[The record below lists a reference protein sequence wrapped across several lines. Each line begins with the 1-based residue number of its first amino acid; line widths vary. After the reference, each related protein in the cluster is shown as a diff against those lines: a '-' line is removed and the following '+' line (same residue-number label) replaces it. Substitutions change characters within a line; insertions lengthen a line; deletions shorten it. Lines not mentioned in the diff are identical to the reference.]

1 MDADYEEPPR
11 RQCLA
16 GGGSLAATGEAAATS
31 FQSVFSCS
39 VVPGLQ
45 MSQAQNR
52 GAAISVEPE
61 VEQVFHWF
69 AAGSLVQSLRGMSV
83 CMGVYGPASSPVH
96 SLQAENCVDKGAAGK
111 LWDSSPWHR
120 PVMEKTRAFTIE
132 RAWYSI
138 LAAGHVPEVFDATRK
153 DTFSLSHRFAVVR
166 DKFVPAVSRPASFP

>member
-1 MDADYEEPPR
+1 
-11 RQCLA
+11 
-16 GGGSLAATGEAAATS
+16 
-31 FQSVFSCS
+31 
-39 VVPGLQ
+39 

-69 AAGSLVQSLRGMSV
+69 AAGSSVQLLRGMSV
-83 CMGVYGPASSPVH
+83 CMHICPASSPVNP
-96 SLQAENCVDKGAAGK
+96 LQAENCVDKGAAGK

-120 PVMEKTRAFTIE
+120 PVTEKTRAFTIE

-153 DTFSLSHRFAVVR
+153 DTFSVSHCFGVVR
-166 DKFVPAVSRPASFP
+166 EEFVPGVCLPASFPWGTDQIANIFLLCMCP